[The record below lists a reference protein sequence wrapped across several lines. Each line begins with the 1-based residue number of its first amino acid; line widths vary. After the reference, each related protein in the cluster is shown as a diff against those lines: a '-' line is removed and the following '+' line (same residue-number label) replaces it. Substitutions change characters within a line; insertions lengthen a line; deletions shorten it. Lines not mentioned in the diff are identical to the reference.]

1 MGRVTCWWKRG
12 GGGGGGGGEEAI
24 ILTEKRNTRKIR
36 KQVASLYPKRLT
48 KREKSYKGN
57 DIASDSPVAI
67 SLKMVNEYF
76 KNEDW

>member
-12 GGGGGGGGEEAI
+12 GGGAEAI